1 MVRQIGQFSSR
12 LPWLVILV
20 TLVISGFML
29 YQIQT
34 KLRIEPDLTKFL
46 PNSMPTTKANDYYK
60 KNFNY
65 QDSLLIGIESNNG
78 PIMTAGSMRII
89 EKIVDDIKA
98 LKVNKIFKSKL
109 SGKEESIEFK
119 LGIDTADIMSI
130 VTLDDAVLD
139 HDTGSV
145 ATGSVIKKLKRELG
159 IKTTDANEE
168 RLPKSDADLN
178 RIIPKLKEHI
188 TLDRTFSKALLSKDL
203 TGTIVQVPMVR
214 KWDYKRQY
222 ATRELMIA
230 LNPEKLKKRYQGE
243 ESTFPHTIYEK
254 TIGIETYDD
263 AYIQSYSKLIS
274 SELRDHLRNTAE
286 PVYDDFPQLKTLLD
300 GDMNVETFEQVL
312 TFFDQRDF
320 NLHPEMVKWE
330 NFSTE
335 LYEFMLENVDPMSR
349 ENLEFQ
355 LYNVRDI
362 YDLNLL
368 YEEAS
373 KIIDKH
379 SDKNLKFYI
388 GGAPVI
394 TALFSHM
401 IAKDMGILMP
411 IAIGVIFLVLL
422 ISFRSVRGVII
433 PLVTVIISM
442 IWALGSMAITGTPV
456 TVMTS
461 ILPIVLLAV
470 GSAYGIHLLNRYYE
484 DVKDLKDRQKIVSLT
499 VEHVGVAVLMAGI
512 TTFVGFL
519 SLTTSELS
527 MIQHFGLFSALGVAY
542 ALLLTITFSPALLVY
557 WPLPRHI
564 KRLHANDETQLK
576 LSPLDTF
583 LAKKAY
589 LVATHPKFVLSIF
602 VIIIFASISVI
613 PQLEIEGGQMSNFNE
628 DSPVKKSDHYI
639 NEKLTGTAPINLLF
653 KFREKL
659 NLDNVWAQQSLKDR
673 SKHFTTQWNRFSNK
687 NNLVGSPIDEYIN
700 AYSLRIAKNEFNNAQ
715 NNIEFIQNI
724 LNEEFS
730 VDEPEPKDGNT
741 NEIAELNTT
750 ELDND
755 LGGLDDLADTTSEI
769 QIESLTGAL
778 ADLSSEQVAGLKLLN
793 SQLTNKSG
801 AWKKTAKQIVSI
813 RNALSSKD
821 GLVLQYKFNE
831 LSDLF
836 EVNVKQPH
844 VLQRVEKLQQ
854 YAEAME
860 SPTVTIYGKE
870 MSPTGLVTSPI
881 DLIRKFYMVFYHDE
895 NRAYDRLPNTKTDP
909 IADKTLTDRG
919 VIGVVLNQAQ
929 SGSRD
934 NFDAMISPDLKEFQL
949 SIMGR
954 SDSSI
959 FVKKYSTRLIEE
971 AQKIFP
977 DNGPYIEKVT
987 IAGYAPSITELMTL
1001 ISTSQIKSIGLAFV
1015 FVFMIT
1021 FFIFRSALG
1030 GFYSILPLVL
1040 TVTANFATMWLLG
1053 WKINTGTMLVASI
1066 SIGIGVDYTIHFLER
1081 YKIQL
1086 RNGDDLVNAYIN
1098 TVSTSGKAIIINA
1111 LSVSFGF
1118 LVLMAS
1124 DFVSNIAMG
1133 ILMAGTMLYSAL
1145 GALMMLPALI
1155 IIFRPKFFQKHM
1167 ANNQV
1172 KN

>member
-12 LPWLVILV
+12 LPWLVILI
-20 TLVISGFML
+20 TLMISGFML
-29 YQIQT
+29 DQIQT

-65 QDSLLIGIESNNG
+65 QESLLIGIESNSG
-78 PIMTAGSMRII
+78 PIMTADSMRVI
-89 EKIVDDIKA
+89 EKLVDDIKA
-98 LKVNKIFKSKL
+98 LKVNKLFKIKL
-109 SGKEESIEFK
+109 TGKDESIEFK

-130 VTLDDAVLD
+130 VTLEDAVLD

-145 ATGSVIKKLKRELG
+145 ATGSVIKKLKREIG
-159 IKTTDANEE
+159 IKMTDANEE
-168 RLPKSDADLN
+168 RLPKSDEDLN
-178 RIIPKLKEHI
+178 RIIPKLEEHI

-203 TGTIVQVPMVR
+203 TGTMVQIPMVR

-230 LNPEKLKKRYQGE
+230 LNPKKLKKRYQGE
-243 ESTFPHTIYEK
+243 ENTFPHTIYGK
-254 TIGIETYDD
+254 TIGDETYDD

-286 PVYDDFPQLKTLLD
+286 PVYDDFPQLKILLD
-300 GDMNVETFEQVL
+300 GDMNAETFEHVL
-312 TFFDQRDF
+312 SFFDQRDF

-335 LYEFMLENVDPMSR
+335 LYEFMLKNIDPMSR

-373 KIIDKH
+373 KVIDKY

-422 ISFRSVRGVII
+422 LSFRSVRGVII

-484 DVKDLKDRQKIVSLT
+484 DAKGLKDRRKIVGLT

-512 TTFVGFL
+512 TTFVGFM

-542 ALLLTITFSPALLVY
+542 ALILTITFSPALLVY

-564 KRLHANDETQLK
+564 KRLHSSDEKQLK
-576 LSPLDTF
+576 LSSLDNF

-589 LVATHPKFVLSIF
+589 LVATHPKAVLSVF
-602 VIIIFASISVI
+602 VVIIIASITVI
-613 PQLEIEGGQMSNFNE
+613 PQLEIEGGQMSNFKDDN
-628 DSPVKKSDHYI
+628 PVKKSDYYI
-639 NEKLTGTAPINLLF
+639 NEKLTGAAPFNLLF

-659 NLDNVWAQQSLKDR
+659 NLDNSWAQQSLKDR
-673 SKHFTTQWNRFSNK
+673 SQYLTTQWSQFSHK
-687 NNLVGSPIDEYIN
+687 YYLVGSPVDEYIKEF
-700 AYSLRIAKNEFNNAQ
+700 SLRITKNKFNSAQ
-715 NNIEFIQNI
+715 DDIEFIRNV

-730 VDEPEPKDGNT
+730 IDEPESSEVST
-741 NEIAELNTT
+741 NDLDELGATS
-750 ELDND
+750 LDD
-755 LGGLDDLADTTSEI
+755 ELGGLGDLADSTVDV
-769 QIESLTGAL
+769 QIKPLKGVL
-778 ADLSSEQVAGLKLLN
+778 ANLSSEQIEGLKLLN
-793 SQLTNKSG
+793 VQLTNNPDN
-801 AWKKTAKQIVSI
+801 WKKTAEHIVSI
-813 RNALSSKD
+813 RNALSSKE
-821 GLVLQYKFNE
+821 GVMLQYKFNE

-836 EVNVKQPH
+836 DVNVKQPH
-844 VLQRVEKLQQ
+844 VLHRVEKLQQ
-854 YAEAME
+854 YAEAMD
-860 SPTVTIYGKE
+860 SPKVTIHGKE
-870 MSPTGLVTSPI
+870 MNPTGLVASPI

-959 FVKKYSTRLIEE
+959 FVAKYSKQLIEE
-971 AQKIFP
+971 AKKIFP
-977 DNGPYIEKVT
+977 DNDPYIEKVT
-987 IAGYAPSITELMTL
+987 IAGYAPSITELMSL
-1001 ISTSQIKSIGLAFV
+1001 ISTSQIKSIGLAFI

-1030 GFYSILPLVL
+1030 GLYSILPLVL
-1040 TVTANFATMWLLG
+1040 TVTANFATMWLLD

-1086 RNGDDLVNAYIN
+1086 RNGDDFVNAYIN

-1111 LSVSFGF
+1111 ISVSFGF

-1145 GALMMLPALI
+1145 GALMMLPAII
-1155 IIFRPKFFQKHM
+1155 IIFRPAFFQKHM
-1167 ANNQV
+1167 SNNQV